1 MFYFSVRNQE
11 KMRELNGIYILFD
24 LLRTFTTATVE
35 NTEFLKMA
43 ITVTSTLD
51 SCLLDN
57 GEDNNTSAIQFSEML

>member
-1 MFYFSVRNQE
+1 MFYFSVKNQE

-24 LLRTFTTATVE
+24 LLRTFTTATLE
-35 NTEFLKMA
+35 NIEFLKMA

-57 GEDNNTSAIQFSEML
+57 GEGNNTSTI